1 MKYIIAIV
9 FVFIVFASSS
19 CKKSP
24 LIDFSNQNFYIGNDS
39 SLIGKWNILNDS
51 TSLQGI
57 GPLQKD
63 IHSNYIGAQ
72 TDYYNFTSEGNLYVK
87 EGTNL
92 DTCTYTFVSSNQ
104 INIVGFY
111 VNGTEF
117 LGGASMGTYVI
128 EGLTENSVTLK
139 LSELT
144 PDGKEI
150 VIINLKK

>member
-1 MKYIIAIV
+1 MKYIIAIIL
-9 FVFIVFASSS
+9 VFIVFASSF

-24 LIDFSNQNFYIGNDS
+24 VNDS
-39 SLIGKWNILNDS
+39 SLIGNWNIINDS
-51 TSLQGI
+51 TSLQGV
-57 GPLQKD
+57 GPLLTD
-63 IHSNYIGAQ
+63 IHSNYIGVQ

-104 INIVGFY
+104 INIIAFY
-111 VNGTEF
+111 VDGTEF

-128 EGLTENSVTLK
+128 AGLTENSVTLR

-144 PDGKEI
+144 PDGEEI
-150 VIINLKK
+150 KIINLER